1 MGLSGLAMCLAKVN
15 SQVNV
20 SKILQMQLFILMT
33 LSIFALMNI
42 KEQIKSTGATFTP
55 EGLADFLALEIT
67 KYIDSN
73 QALSVLDPSCGEGE
87 LLLSIKKVLDD
98 KNLKYSLSGF
108 DTNQSYLEVA
118 SSRFE
123 LQGSNKVRL
132 KKGDFLELV
141 DLTDNQMSLDFG
153 DKKEDSKINCSADV
167 IIANPPYVRTQ
178 VLGSKKAQELAKKFN
193 LKGRVDLYYPFL
205 ISMTES
211 LKEGGILGVI
221 TSNRY
226 LSTKGGE
233 SIRKYLVDNYEILEI
248 IDLGDTKLFDAAVLP
263 AIFIGRKRSS
273 KNGDI
278 NKKEAQFIKLYE
290 ELNGYNGE
298 LTEVGSVYDI
308 LKNSDSGYFNVG
320 NKKYKRTNG
329 LVKYES
335 NSGSSWK
342 MLSKTETSWTN
353 LVQKNAKGFVG
364 NFFKVRVGIK
374 TTADKVFIS
383 DEWERLGSS
392 MPEKELLKELISQEN
407 IERWSVNDKVSLKVL
422 YTHELKDGKKETIN
436 IDDYPLTKEYF
447 LNHSE
452 QLKGREYV
460 INAGREWYEIWVP
473 QNPKFWKMPK
483 LVFPDISVSP
493 RFYFD
498 NGGRI
503 VNGNCYWIVAQNP
516 KEEDLLLLIQ
526 GVANTTLMTKYHDL
540 VFNNKLYSGRRR
552 YFSQFVEQYPI
563 PDFDSPDSKEIINLV
578 KMLNGTEEKDKQ
590 HSLEIELEKLV
601 ASAFGV
607 ETVLTLD

>member
-1 MGLSGLAMCLAKVN
+1 M
-15 SQVNV
+15 NV
-20 SKILQMQLFILMT
+20 
-33 LSIFALMNI
+33 

-55 EGLADFLALEIT
+55 EGLADFLALAIT

-73 QALSVLDPSCGEGE
+73 QSLSVLDPSCGEGE

-98 KNLKYSLSGF
+98 KNLEYSLNGF
-108 DTNQSYLEVA
+108 DTNQSYLEEA
-118 SSRFE
+118 KSRFE
-123 LQGSNKVRL
+123 FLDSNKVRL
-132 KKGDFLELV
+132 IQGDFLELV
-141 DLTDNQMSLDFG
+141 DLSDNQLSLGFG
-153 DKKEDSKINCSADV
+153 DKKEDSKVNCSADV

-178 VLGSKKAQELAKKFN
+178 ILGSKKAQELAKKFN

-233 SIRKYLVDNYEILEI
+233 SIRKYLVENYEILEV
-248 IDLGDTKLFDAAVLP
+248 IDLGDTKLFYAAVLP

-273 KNGDI
+273 KNGST

-298 LTEVGSVYDI
+298 LTAVGSIYDI

-320 NKKYKRTNG
+320 EKRYKRTNG
-329 LVKYES
+329 LLKYES
-335 NSGSSWK
+335 NSGSPWQ
-342 MLSKTETSWTN
+342 MLSKTEANWTN
-353 LVQKNAKGFVG
+353 LVQKNAKRFVG
-364 NFFKVRVGIK
+364 DFFKVRVGIK

-383 DEWERLGSS
+383 DDWERLGSS

-407 IERWSVNDKVSLKVL
+407 IERWGVNDKVRLKVL
-422 YTHELKDGKKETIN
+422 YTHELEEGKKKTIALDN
-436 IDDYPLTKEYF
+436 YPLAKEYF
-447 LNHSE
+447 LSHSE
-452 QLKGREYV
+452 QLKRRKYV
-460 INAGREWYEIWVP
+460 LSAGREWFEIWVP

-483 LVFPDISVSP
+483 LVFPDISVNP

-498 NGGRI
+498 NSGKI

-516 KEEDLLLLIQ
+516 KEEELLLLIQ
-526 GVANTTLMTKYHDL
+526 GVSNTKLMTKYHDL

-552 YFSQFVEQYPI
+552 YFSQFVERYPI
-563 PDFDSPDSKEIINLV
+563 PDSDSPESKQIISLV
-578 KMLNGTEEKDKQ
+578 KTLNGTKEKEKQ
-590 HSLEIELEKLV
+590 LSLEIELENLV

-607 ETVLTLD
+607 ETVLNLD